1 MKSYLKLRAVK
12 SLTCLLQSRL
22 PHNPSR
28 TGLTYEPLVTV
39 LHCARVRV
47 DTLLSCLL
55 QPCLLYHIWQVLS
68 RDFSFFQIAVNSNV
82 CPAPAPSYPGRR
94 LFKRTYG
101 DKRYPIADS
110 GKKRVFDLQLF
121 ENQLSGSVISDASDL
136 VTDSHGRSL
145 TGKDI

>member
-1 MKSYLKLRAVK
+1 MKPYLKLRTVK

-55 QPCLLYHIWQVLS
+55 QPHILYHTWQVLS
-68 RDFSFFQIAVNSNV
+68 RDFSFFLSHDAV
-82 CPAPAPSYPGRR
+82 CPAQIHACCLRPGQSWKKSDRKEHMMSCAGR
-94 LFKRTYG
+94 LLLR
-101 DKRYPIADS
+101 
-110 GKKRVFDLQLF
+110 
-121 ENQLSGSVISDASDL
+121 LSGTEATRADMTEPDSVKKMNPYLHMI
-136 VTDSHGRSL
+136 
-145 TGKDI
+145 

>member
-47 DTLLSCLL
+47 DTLLSCIL
-55 QPCLLYHIWQVLS
+55 QPCLLYHTRQVLS
-68 RDFSFFQIAVNSNV
+68 RDFSFFLSHDAV
-82 CPAPAPSYPGRR
+82 CAGRLLLR
-94 LFKRTYG
+94 
-101 DKRYPIADS
+101 
-110 GKKRVFDLQLF
+110 
-121 ENQLSGSVISDASDL
+121 LSGTEAARADMTEPDSVKKMNPYLHMI
-136 VTDSHGRSL
+136 
-145 TGKDI
+145 